1 MKTIRQKEPN
11 EKVQT
16 LVMMMQ
22 MFPRVIIEII
32 LLIIIIIIFIL
43 MIQGSA
49 HSSCAFIYEL
59 IYLYTFTR
67 YLFENDIP
75 TCLHALLI
83 TSEAKKKKTKIIK
96 INPETRNNTAD
107 VIMFKQW
114 N

>member
-22 MFPRVIIEII
+22 MFPRIIIEII
-32 LLIIIIIIFIL
+32 LLIIIIIIIIFIL

-49 HSSCAFIYEL
+49 HSPCAFIYEL
-59 IYLYTFTR
+59 IYLYTFTT
-67 YLFENDIP
+67 YVLFENDTP

-83 TSEAKKKKTKIIK
+83 TSEAKNKK
-96 INPETRNNTAD
+96 N
-107 VIMFKQW
+107 
-114 N
+114 